1 MPCGLV
7 ILQKRKDHR
16 ENCKTVQTQSLQKQ
30 KDNCNDSTMA
40 YLLQLNP
47 DPSKRN
53 SRRITLRT
61 PIEFL
66 PVQVTMVQD
75 WT

>member
-7 ILQKRKDHR
+7 ILQKRKEHK
-16 ENCKTVQTQSLQKQ
+16 ESCKIIQTQSLQKQ
-30 KDNCNDSTMA
+30 KDNSNDSIMA
-40 YLLQLNP
+40 YLLQLDP

-66 PVQVTMVQD
+66 LVQVTMVQD